1 MADLVQS
8 QPQLRSG
15 PLALASVLSAGALTL
30 LFAHALA
37 AYWSFYHLG
46 SGGTGLFLMLI
57 VLPGGLAL
65 SINVVFF
72 VARALIRRGKS
83 LGRGVVLGSLAAA
96 LVFAGLLSLEIART
110 TALRSGEGSGAG
122 DLAPYLLHHVR

>member
-1 MADLVQS
+1 MTDLVQS
-8 QPQLRSG
+8 RPRVRYG
-15 PLALASVLSAGALTL
+15 PLAIASALSAAALTL

-37 AYWSFYHLG
+37 AYWSFYHLD
-46 SGGTGLFLMLI
+46 SGGTGLFLLLF

-72 VARALIRRGKS
+72 VARALVRRGKS
-83 LGRGVVLGSLAAA
+83 VGRGVVLGSLAAA
-96 LVFAGLLSLEIART
+96 VVFGGLLSLEIART
-110 TALRSGEGSGAG
+110 TAQRSGEGPGAG